1 MKLFYSDK
9 DICMRLRV
17 SYDNQERL
25 KPHIARSFA
34 PLFVLKRDQFFN
46 VRFEYKTFTCTYQ
59 RKKQEFSYKD
69 IKKIETITDGLIL
82 YLNSDKFIS
91 IATEKV
97 EKHNSEL
104 YDIVAF
110 LKRYNRRIF
119 SEREEIAYP
128 DDAEG
133 RYRRDKEPISKITF
147 ELSEKE
153 ISRLLWYDYL
163 IDEKMLALILPI
175 FVGLFVAVVLQN
187 IWIAILAGFVLIL
200 TVILTVMFLEHK
212 DSYVRNHQG
221 MLYALLY
228 DDLLVICLHNT
239 DLELEYNT
247 MKRLKNAMGLW
258 RMKSGNFFVLTLP
271 KRIEKENTSFFTSLY
286 QKIN

>member
-25 KPHIARSFA
+25 KLHIDQSFA
-34 PLFVLKRDQFFN
+34 PLFALKRDQFFN
-46 VRFEYKTFTCTYQ
+46 IRFEYKTFTCTYQ
-59 RKKQEFSYKD
+59 GKKQEVSYKD
-69 IKKIETITDGLIL
+69 IKKIETITDGVII
-82 YLNSDKFIS
+82 YLNDDKYVS
-91 IATEKV
+91 IATENF

-110 LKRYNRRIF
+110 LKRYNHRIF
-119 SEREEIAYP
+119 SERKEIAYP

-133 RYRRDKEPISKITF
+133 RYRSDKEPISKITF

-163 IDEKMLALILPI
+163 IDEKMLALILPF
-175 FVGLFVAVVLQN
+175 FVGIFVAVVLQN

-200 TVILTVMFLEHK
+200 TFILTVVFLQHK
-212 DSYVRNHQG
+212 DSYIRNLQG
-221 MLYALLY
+221 LLYALLY
-228 DDLLVICLHNT
+228 DKLLVIRLHNT

-247 MKRLKNAMGLW
+247 MKRLKTVFG
-258 RMKSGNFFVLTLP
+258 KSGNFFILTLP
-271 KRIEKENTSFFTSLY
+271 NRIEKENISFFDVLY
-286 QKIN
+286 QKIK

>member
-1 MKLFYSDK
+1 M
-9 DICMRLRV
+9 
-17 SYDNQERL
+17 
-25 KPHIARSFA
+25 
-34 PLFVLKRDQFFN
+34 
-46 VRFEYKTFTCTYQ
+46 
-59 RKKQEFSYKD
+59 
-69 IKKIETITDGLIL
+69 
-82 YLNSDKFIS
+82 
-91 IATEKV
+91 
-97 EKHNSEL
+97 
-104 YDIVAF
+104 
-110 LKRYNRRIF
+110 
-119 SEREEIAYP
+119 
-128 DDAEG
+128 
-133 RYRRDKEPISKITF
+133 
-147 ELSEKE
+147 
-153 ISRLLWYDYL
+153 WYDYL

-221 MLYALLY
+221 LLYALLY

-271 KRIEKENTSFFTSLY
+271 KRVESENASFFDELY

>member
-9 DICMRLRV
+9 DICMRLRI
-17 SYDNQERL
+17 SYDNQEKL
-25 KPHIARSFA
+25 KTYIDHSFT
-34 PLFVLKRDQFFN
+34 PLFTLKRDQFFN
-46 VRFEYKTFTCTYQ
+46 IRFEYKTFTCTYQ
-59 RKKQEFSYKD
+59 GKKQEFSYKD
-69 IKKIETITDGLIL
+69 IKKIETITDGLIV
-82 YLNSDKFIS
+82 YFNNGKYIS
-91 IATEKV
+91 IATENF

-110 LKRYNRRIF
+110 LKRYNRRLF
-119 SEREEIAYP
+119 TERGEIEYP

-133 RYRRDKEPISKITF
+133 RYRSDKEPISKIAF

-175 FVGLFVAVVLQN
+175 FVGLFVAVFLQN

-200 TVILTVMFLEHK
+200 TVILTAMFLQYK
-212 DSYVRNHQG
+212 DSYIRNHQG
-221 MLYALLY
+221 LLYALLY
-228 DDLLVICLHNT
+228 DDLLVIRLHNT